1 MYYCSTLGSRKINF
15 TTGKENPINFTSP
28 SIGSHSKNIRRAL
41 NNRVNQTCSC
51 NTQKPKT
58 F

>member
-1 MYYCSTLGSRKINF
+1 MPSFFSRKINF